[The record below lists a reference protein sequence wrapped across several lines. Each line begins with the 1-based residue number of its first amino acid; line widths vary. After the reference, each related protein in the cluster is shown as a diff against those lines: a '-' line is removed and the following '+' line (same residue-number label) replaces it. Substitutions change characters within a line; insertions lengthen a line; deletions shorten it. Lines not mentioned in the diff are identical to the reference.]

1 MANHGDLKRTQQQRQ
16 QRTGV
21 ALLLATAGVM
31 AASSVSASPLM
42 QAALE
47 GSAAAGA
54 RLDAAALA
62 QASDCIPIGEGE
74 NCERQTLEQRRRQ
87 PMANPA
93 ADPSSPAS
101 NPGASDGSAAD
112 ELKQIERGD
121 L

>member
-1 MANHGDLKRTQQQRQ
+1 MANHGDLKRSQQHPRQ

-31 AASSVSASPLM
+31 AASPVSASPLM
-42 QAALE
+42 QAALD
-47 GSAAAGA
+47 GSAAGA

-87 PMANPA
+87 RTANPA